1 MLLAAS
7 STGCWVLAQLEV
19 LTPHQLP
26 GACSPYLSAVTF
38 WLKRGCIC
46 IKYLKKQFATESSV
60 GWVPGQAYLS
70 STCPAEGEH
79 RGAAAPC
86 ASTGVP
92 AAGRAMVVA
101 PPLPAQRHRQQLNP
115 LRLCPDL
122 AASWGR
128 CPFPCCRLRT
138 TLQRV
143 ILQQAGLSEGNII
156 WRASRRA

>member
-7 STGCWVLAQLEV
+7 SSGCWVLAQLEV

-26 GACSPYLSAVTF
+26 GGCSPYLSAVTF
-38 WLKRGCIC
+38 GLKRSCVC
-46 IKYLKKQFATESSV
+46 IKYLKKQFATESPM

-92 AAGRAMVVA
+92 AAGRAVVVA
-101 PPLPAQRHRQQLNP
+101 PPLPAQRHGQQLNP
-115 LRLCPDL
+115 LRLRLPRLGSFMGPPSLSVLPPEDHV
-122 AASWGR
+122 AACYFATGR
-128 CPFPCCRLRT
+128 P
-138 TLQRV
+138 Q
-143 ILQQAGLSEGNII
+143 
-156 WRASRRA
+156 